1 MKCTELINIKP
12 VILNNKSPLDIYI
25 ISKFMLY
32 SIALLTLILRILN
45 NPKLIEWS
53 AS

>member
-32 SIALLTLILRILN
+32 SNCFIDADPQ
-45 NPKLIEWS
+45 NP
-53 AS
+53 